1 MNYTEE
7 QYSELYNNLPKGLRD
22 LVLSGDLSNRVGAI
36 AMKHGL
42 TPEETSELEPAV
54 EDVALGLVT
63 IEELPE
69 NIFVQVGIDN
79 ERAQQIAH
87 EAMQTILQDY
97 LDELRLT
104 RKYKIEL
111 DARIRQ
117 EENKVVASQE
127 AAAGEQ
133 VEEKVNLAGNII
145 NITRKNESPVDIT
158 QQNTPDQKV
167 ADWFSGGP
175 SANKPRSRMELDSLG
190 EDPSAQQSPR
200 TVPINYNRPVAEPKP
215 QPTINFTAP
224 APTQNTIV
232 PNQTPNNS
240 KQTAW
245 DSIISDKPNNLKP
258 VVEQLASPSKNITPN
273 TQGQNKDLE
282 RSMVQVE
289 QQILTLTQAV
299 NRMIDRN
306 DKTIAPV
313 VQSVFN
319 SGQYEEISR
328 RLDAMSHRMD
338 DLQSKFLAA
347 QSGATKPEPAIA
359 QNNPNAGFNKIFNIK
374 KEEGG
379 GEVVPERKIPVKST
393 TPDIKLSTP
402 PKPTPDNRST
412 TSTMSASILDSILED
427 IKTKPHTEESSTPIT
442 PKPVVAEAPVVN
454 KININNLSA
463 NSAWSSKA
471 PLEPVKES
479 APTNPGR
486 DSLLR
491 DLDFLKSSLSTSAPA
506 SVSAPEPVADPVST
520 DLNNLAQSTV
530 ANLKEEI
537 SPATEQD
544 KMKTLQDKIRAL
556 NKGIGS
562 GGVASLGSNDPYR
575 P

>member
-36 AMKHGL
+36 AMKYSL

-69 NIFVQVGIDN
+69 NIFIQVGIDN
-79 ERAQQIAH
+79 ERAQQIAR

-117 EENKVVASQE
+117 EENKAVASE
-127 AAAGEQ
+127 EAAGEQ
-133 VEEKVNLAGNII
+133 IEEKANLAGNII

-158 QQNTPDQKV
+158 QQNNPDQKV
-167 ADWFSGGP
+167 ADWFSNGP
-175 SANKPRSRMELDSLG
+175 SANKPRSRVELDSLG
-190 EDPSAQQSPR
+190 EDFATQPSVR
-200 TVPINYNRPVAEPKP
+200 TVPITSNKSAVEVQAQPVEE
-215 QPTINFTAP
+215 FTTP
-224 APTQNTIV
+224 AFVQNV
-232 PNQTPNNS
+232 AVQNQIPNNF
-240 KQTAW
+240 KKTAW

-258 VVEQLASPSKNITPN
+258 VVEQVASPSKNINPN

-306 DKTIAPV
+306 DKTMAPV

-347 QSGATKPEPAIA
+347 QSGVVKPEPATT
-359 QNNPNAGFNKIFNIK
+359 QTNSTVGFNKIFNIK

-379 GEVVPERKIPVKST
+379 GEVVSERKIPVKPT
-393 TPDIKLSTP
+393 TPDIKLNTP
-402 PKPTPDNRST
+402 AKPTPDTRST

-427 IKTKPHTEESSTPIT
+427 IKTKPHTQDTPAPIT
-442 PKPVVAEAPVVN
+442 PKPVVVEAPVVN

-463 NSAWSSKA
+463 NSAWSAKTPA
-471 PLEPVKES
+471 EPLKES

-491 DLDFLKSSLSTSAPA
+491 DLDFLKSSLSSSAPT
-506 SVSAPEPVADPVST
+506 SVSAPEPVVDTMST
-520 DLNNLAQSTV
+520 NLNNLAQSTISD
-530 ANLKEEI
+530 LKEEI
-537 SPATEQD
+537 SPSTEQD

-562 GGVASLGSNDPYR
+562 GGVASLGNNDPYR
-575 P
+575 S

>member
-36 AMKHGL
+36 AMKYGL

-79 ERAQQIAH
+79 ERAQQIAR

-133 VEEKVNLAGNII
+133 GEEKANLAGNII

-175 SANKPRSRMELDSLG
+175 SASKPRSRVELDSLG
-190 EDPSAQQSPR
+190 EDFATQPSVR
-200 TVPINYNRPVAEPKP
+200 TVPITNNKPIAEVKAQPVED
-215 QPTINFTAP
+215 FTAP
-224 APTQNTIV
+224 APIQNTVV
-232 PNQTPNNS
+232 PNQIQNNS
-240 KQTAW
+240 KKTAW

-258 VVEQLASPSKNITPN
+258 VVEQVASPSKNITPN
-273 TQGQNKDLE
+273 TQGQSKDLE

-338 DLQSKFLAA
+338 DLQSKFLATQSVAVKSEPTIA
-347 QSGATKPEPAIA
+347 QS
-359 QNNPNAGFNKIFNIK
+359 NPTAGFNKIFNIK
-374 KEEGG
+374 KEEGSV
-379 GEVVPERKIPVKST
+379 EVAPERKIPIKPT

-402 PKPTPDNRST
+402 AKSAPEARST

-427 IKTKPHTEESSTPIT
+427 IKTKPHTEDAPATTT

-471 PLEPVKES
+471 PPEPVKES
-479 APTNPGR
+479 APANPSR

-491 DLDFLKSSLSTSAPA
+491 DLDFLKSSLSTNTPTN
-506 SVSAPEPVADPVST
+506 VSSPEPIIDPVST
-520 DLNNLAQSTV
+520 DLNNLAQSTISD
-530 ANLKEEI
+530 LKEEI
-537 SPATEQD
+537 SPSTEQD

>member
-22 LVLSGDLSNRVGAI
+22 LVLNGDLSNRVGAI
-36 AMKHGL
+36 AMKYGL

-69 NIFVQVGIDN
+69 NIFIQVGIDN
-79 ERAQQIAH
+79 ERAEQIAR

-117 EENKVVASQE
+117 EENKVMASE
-127 AAAGEQ
+127 EAAGEQ
-133 VEEKVNLAGNII
+133 VGEKANLAGNII
-145 NITRKNESPVDIT
+145 NITRKNDTPVDL
-158 QQNTPDQKV
+158 QQSTPDQKI
-167 ADWFSGGP
+167 ADWFSSGP
-175 SANKPRSRMELDSLG
+175 SASKPRSRVELDSLG
-190 EDPSAQQSPR
+190 EDFVSQPSVR
-200 TVPINYNRPVAEPKP
+200 TVPITSSKPAVEVKTQPAEDFTP
-215 QPTINFTAP
+215 PT
-224 APTQNTIV
+224 PTQNTVI
-232 PNQTPNNS
+232 PNQVPDNS
-240 KQTAW
+240 KKTAW

-258 VVEQLASPSKNITPN
+258 IVEQVASPSKNITPN

-338 DLQSKFLAA
+338 DLQSKLLAV
-347 QSGATKPEPAIA
+347 QSGGVKSESATA
-359 QNNPNAGFNKIFNIK
+359 QNNPTVGFNKIFNIK
-374 KEEGG
+374 KEDAAS
-379 GEVVPERKIPVKST
+379 GEIAPERKVLVKPT
-393 TPDIKLSTP
+393 TPDIKPSTP
-402 PKPTPDNRST
+402 AKPAPDTRST

-427 IKTKPHTEESSTPIT
+427 IKTKPHTETTPAPIT

-463 NSAWSSKA
+463 NSAWSAKA
-471 PLEPVKES
+471 PAEPVKES
-479 APTNPGR
+479 TPATPGR

-506 SVSAPEPVADPVST
+506 NASTPEPKVDAVSA

-530 ANLKEEI
+530 SNLKEEI

-544 KMKTLQDKIRAL
+544 KMRTLQDKIRAL

-562 GGVASLGSNDPYR
+562 GGVTSLGSSDPYR
-575 P
+575 T